1 MTILHAEKLGFHYQ
15 PEQAIF
21 KGLTL
26 TLASGEIHT
35 ILGPNGV
42 GKSTLL
48 KCLVGVQPPNE
59 GQITLDDQHLNQLS
73 PRQRARKLA
82 FVPQVNASST
92 NVSLTVFDYVLLGR
106 TPYQGLLATPT
117 LQDRHQCEQLLAQ
130 LSLTAFSQR
139 SFAALSG
146 GQQQL
151 VMIARALLQE
161 PDLIILDEPTSALDL
176 GNQVRV
182 LKLINQ
188 LQQQGYGILLT
199 THDPNLALMLG
210 GAVSLFTTVGGFE
223 TGPVQT
229 TLTSEKLTQA
239 YQTPICV
246 TTVAEQQRQICFIAS
261 DFSV

>member
-1 MTILHAEKLGFHYQ
+1 MTTLHAEKLGFYYQ
-15 PEQAIF
+15 PAQAIF
-21 KGLTL
+21 KELTL

-48 KCLVGVQPPNE
+48 KCLVGIQAPNA
-59 GQITLDDQHLNQLS
+59 GQITLDNQPLDHLS

-82 FVPQVNASST
+82 FVPQINANST
-92 NVSLTVFDYVLLGR
+92 SVSLSVFDYVLLGR
-106 TPYQGLLATPT
+106 TPYQSLMAAPTTQDREQCRQLLAT
-117 LQDRHQCEQLLAQ
+117 LK
-130 LSLTAFSQR
+130 LTALSQR

-182 LKLINQ
+182 LRLINQ
-188 LQQQGYGILLT
+188 LKQQGYGILLT

-210 GAVSLFTTVGGFE
+210 GAVSLFTTVGHFE

-229 TLTSEKLTQA
+229 ILTSAKLSQA

-246 TTVAEQQRQICFIAS
+246 TSVAQQHRQVCFIAA
-261 DFSV
+261 DF

>member
-1 MTILHAEKLGFHYQ
+1 MTTLHAEKLGFRYQ
-15 PEQAIF
+15 PDQPIF

-59 GQITLDDQHLNQLS
+59 GQIMLDNQALHRLS
-73 PRQRARKLA
+73 PRQRAQKLA

-92 NVSLTVFDYVLLGR
+92 SISLAVFDYVLLGR
-106 TPYQGLLATPT
+106 TPYQGLLANPT
-117 LQDRHQCEQLLAQ
+117 AQDRQQCDQLLAT
-130 LSLTAFSQR
+130 LGLTPLRQRAFS
-139 SFAALSG
+139 ALSG

-210 GAVSLFTTVGGFE
+210 GDVSLFTTVGGFE

-229 TLTSEKLTQA
+229 TLTSEKLSQA

-246 TTVAEQQRQICFIAS
+246 TTVAEQHRQICFIAS
-261 DFSV
+261 DFSS